1 MLAELGRAVLL
12 EHGVLGNGEGQHQAA
27 LLAVFVDGR
36 DLVVD
41 DVARRGVLDL
51 LAVHEDLSG
60 GGFGQAGDGLDELLL
75 AVAIDAC
82 DADDFAGAD
91 REVEAFDGLD
101 AALVVHVQVANLKDG
116 LAGRGGLLLD
126 LEVHV
131 VSDHHVGEVLLRDV
145 RDGDFVD
152 VLAAADDRA
161 GVGGR
166 LDLLELVGD
175 DDDGL
180 TRAGEVVHDLDE
192 AVDLLGRENRGGLV
206 QDQDVGAA
214 VERLQDLDALLHTD
228 RDVLDL
234 GIGVDLEAVLL
245 DDLAD
250 LLTCLF
256 HVEDARC
263 TAHFA
268 AEHDVLGHG
277 EIVHEHEVLVDHADA
292 MGDGVVGGVDD
303 DGLAVEADL
312 ALVGLV

>member
-1 MLAELGRAVLL
+1 M
-12 EHGVLGNGEGQHQAA
+12 
-27 LLAVFVDGR
+27 
-36 DLVVD
+36 
-41 DVARRGVLDL
+41 
-51 LAVHEDLSG
+51 
-60 GGFGQAGDGLDELLL
+60 
-75 AVAIDAC
+75 
-82 DADDFAGAD
+82 
-91 REVEAFDGLD
+91 
-101 AALVVHVQVANLKDG
+101 
-116 LAGRGGLLLD
+116 
-126 LEVHV
+126 
-131 VSDHHVGEVLLRDV
+131 
-145 RDGDFVD
+145 
-152 VLAAADDRA
+152 
-161 GVGGR
+161 
-166 LDLLELVGD
+166 
-175 DDDGL
+175 
-180 TRAGEVVHDLDE
+180 HDLDE

-206 QDQDVGAA
+206 QDQDVGTT
-214 VERLQDLDALLHTD
+214 VERLQDLDALLHAD

-256 HVEDARC
+256 HVEDARR